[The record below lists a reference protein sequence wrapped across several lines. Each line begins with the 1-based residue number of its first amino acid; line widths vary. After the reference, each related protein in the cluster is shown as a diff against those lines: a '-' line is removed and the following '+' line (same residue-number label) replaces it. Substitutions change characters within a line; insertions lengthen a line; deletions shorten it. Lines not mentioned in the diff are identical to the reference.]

1 MNSSGAYCLRSTKL
15 RQISKGCKDLRHL
28 VPKVVGVE
36 ADPKGGP
43 RLLEAVMDL
52 LHSHGMQTHITP
64 PFRRPLAYHSS
75 TIHLLQAFQA
85 VEAAVRQ
92 FYFSY
97 QQLVIAVMGSG
108 EYKATAQAEISAADA
123 LSQIYFEPPYFPSL
137 DGAKTFLG
145 SYWHN
150 NPELEEGAIMR
161 QLMLEKTTRDALT
174 GDSSKASSDSNK
186 TDAVEEQIQKVHSLF
201 FNRILGS

>member
-1 MNSSGAYCLRSTKL
+1 M
-15 RQISKGCKDLRHL
+15 

-43 RLLEAVMDL
+43 RLQEAVMDL
-52 LHSHGMQTHITP
+52 LHSHGMRTHVIP
-64 PFRRPLAYHSS
+64 PFGRPMACHSS

-150 NPELEEGAIMR
+150 NPDLEEGAIMR
-161 QLMLEKTTRDALT
+161 QLMVEKTMRTAN
-174 GDSSKASSDSNK
+174 SSKASSVANSDSGDSTRPEADADPDPDADDADEGPSQRVTLTPPFLPFLHNK
-186 TDAVEEQIQKVHSLF
+186 KDLKPD
-201 FNRILGS
+201 